1 MYHANNGYSHC
12 MPLYIVLLFVVCE
25 IFNFHNGL
33 FKMQDIS
40 VYVASDSL
48 TDKRDI
54 ELLKWGDFQIYC
66 LFPDFLKP
74 KVLGK

>member
-1 MYHANNGYSHC
+1 
-12 MPLYIVLLFVVCE
+12 
-25 IFNFHNGL
+25 
-33 FKMQDIS
+33 MQDIS